1 MKQSNHEGHNHR
13 ESETFE
19 AHWVGKEWEAFDGNL
34 VLVGILVEAKAAWVA
49 IAIDATKLKNNS
61 LLSVYIY
68 NENYGWWMSG

>member
-1 MKQSNHEGHNHR
+1 
-13 ESETFE
+13 
-19 AHWVGKEWEAFDGNL
+19 

-68 NENYGWWMSG
+68 NENYG